1 MAVEGNGGLTHR
13 YAHYGSCVG
22 ALGIRILRGANGPVG
37 RVCRSRPPCAG
48 PTPITRR
55 WEIKKSRGAAYDL
68 LVHKAVHIVQPEP
81 VICGGTGE
89 VLCVMRLAALDGVPS
104 IPHSTNKRI
113 GIAAA
118 ICTITCLRLPVRAWS
133 RCRCMRS
140 TLMRIRG
147 APTWTPCQHPTRREY
162 LRSQPGPGWKFRSR
176 RHCCVEAQTR

>member
-68 LVHKAVHIVQPEP
+68 LVHKAVHIVLPEP

-89 VLCVMRLAALDGVPS
+89 VLCITGLAALDGVPS
-104 IPHSTNKRI
+104 IPHSSNKRI
-113 GIAAA
+113 G
-118 ICTITCLRLPVRAWS
+118 
-133 RCRCMRS
+133 
-140 TLMRIRG
+140 IRG

-162 LRSQPGPGWKFRSR
+162 LLSRPGPGWKFRSR